1 LKNPAITGQKM
12 SFASYPAYLSSLD
25 DYYSVWS
32 SGINVLET
40 TNSIFNM
47 SLYKLV
53 VPQSLFAWQR
63 VRNAN
68 MLAHSGPEWADV
80 FAYQNSGTY
89 NNQYDVVNVGMFT
102 PGQALLP
109 NTLTIVE
116 QIPGLVV
123 SGDATQDLERG
134 YFPSYN
140 VPYFEEI
147 YVQSGY
153 KSTIDSRRKAGEPL
167 GELSGLDYQMAPRA
181 QIFRRDNGLAKDFDG
196 FLGVMRYNDYTEDPY
211 SKGSPWNAICSRGD
225 KAGSPDGCLDCKAGT
240 AADWASMRSYAIN
253 GPTTGSL
260 PPGGNI
266 PPFQWTQFP
275 SVSHIGLPD
284 TYDFAFEP
292 MVPDQAVW
300 GLSSSS

>member
-1 LKNPAITGQKM
+1 M
-12 SFASYPAYLSSLD
+12 SFASYPASLSSLD

-134 YFPSYN
+134 YFPSYI
-140 VPYFEEI
+140 VPYFE
-147 YVQSGY
+147 
-153 KSTIDSRRKAGEPL
+153 
-167 GELSGLDYQMAPRA
+167 
-181 QIFRRDNGLAKDFDG
+181 
-196 FLGVMRYNDYTEDPY
+196 
-211 SKGSPWNAICSRGD
+211 
-225 KAGSPDGCLDCKAGT
+225 
-240 AADWASMRSYAIN
+240 
-253 GPTTGSL
+253 
-260 PPGGNI
+260 
-266 PPFQWTQFP
+266 
-275 SVSHIGLPD
+275 
-284 TYDFAFEP
+284 
-292 MVPDQAVW
+292 
-300 GLSSSS
+300 